1 MTFSIPFLSL
11 LFFSLE
17 QRSQTKTPER
27 MMSFFFP
34 RYRGQKH
41 ERRRRFQKGRFLVRA
56 FLAKKSD
63 ASGRVYAHIT
73 REVFFFLSAFS
84 SSFCHR
90 VFSLSPMCLD
100 PTKKLSKTKTKAKTR
115 TLFSTAS
122 SSNAVVVEEASVVFF
137 PFSTLKASFR
147 RRPLCTT
154 RSIPIQLI
162 RMS

>member
-17 QRSQTKTPER
+17 PRSTTKTPER

-63 ASGRVYAHIT
+63 ASGRVYAHT
-73 REVFFFLSAFS
+73 EVFFLSAFS

-90 VFSLSPMCLD
+90 VFSLSLRCVSTPQQIRRRRRRRRRERFFRRQNL
-100 PTKKLSKTKTKAKTR
+100 PTPLTLSKR
-115 TLFSTAS
+115 CRLPPVFDF
-122 SSNAVVVEEASVVFF
+122 ESVV
-137 PFSTLKASFR
+137 ST
-147 RRPLCTT
+147 TT
-154 RSIPIQLI
+154 IMYRAYLFIQLI
-162 RMS
+162 QMS